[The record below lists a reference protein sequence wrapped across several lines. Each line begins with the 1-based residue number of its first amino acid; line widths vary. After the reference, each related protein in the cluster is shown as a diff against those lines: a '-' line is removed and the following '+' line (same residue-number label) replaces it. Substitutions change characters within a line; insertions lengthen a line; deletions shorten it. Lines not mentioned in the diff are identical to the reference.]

1 MGKKRLDKEGQKRL
15 SKNAKPKVIAYLRV
29 STGTQDLDNQKL
41 GLLELAN
48 KNHWKI
54 EFVEEKISGTVPYKD
69 RLLKQ
74 VVDGL
79 KSGDILAVAELS
91 RLGRSM
97 LEIMSLLCELKE
109 KGIKVY
115 SVKGNYELNGNSLTS
130 KVMTMVFCMASE
142 IERDLISSRT
152 KEALAR
158 KKKEGVKLGR
168 PKGPGKS
175 RLDGKEE
182 EIKRLLD
189 KKVGIAS
196 IAKIYDITWPAM
208 DNFIKKKIKGIK

>member
-1 MGKKRLDKEGQKRL
+1 MGKKRLAKEGQKRL

-29 STGTQDLDNQKL
+29 SLGMQDLENQKL
-41 GLLELAN
+41 GILELAN
-48 KNHWKI
+48 KNHWKV
-54 EFVEEKISGTVPYKD
+54 EFVEEKISGSVPYKD

-158 KKKEGVKLGR
+158 KKMEGVILGR

-175 RLDGKEE
+175 RLDGKEA

-208 DNFIKKKIKGIK
+208 KNFINKKIKR